1 MSNHPNRSRNAKIA
15 RAYIADREGV
25 ERVRI
30 MASGEVHAYGDIPN
44 TIYCGWY
51 LAGTV
56 DALADEAAA
65 YAEMQS

>member
-1 MSNHPNRSRNAKIA
+1 MSNHPNRSRAAKIA

-30 MASGEVHAYGDIPN
+30 MASGEVHAHGTLPN
-44 TIYCGWY
+44 TNVIGWY

-65 YAEMQS
+65 YAAMQS

>member
-1 MSNHPNRSRNAKIA
+1 MSNHPNRSRAAKIA
-15 RAYIADREGV
+15 RAYIGDREGV
-25 ERVRI
+25 DRVRI
-30 MASGEVHAYGDIPN
+30 IAGSEVHAYGAMPN
-44 TIYCGWY
+44 TNVIGWY

>member
-15 RAYIADREGV
+15 RAYVAVMRGV

-30 MASGEVHAYGDIPN
+30 TEGGEVHAYGTMPN
-44 TIYCGWY
+44 TNQVGWY

-56 DALADEAAA
+56 DALADMA
-65 YAEMQS
+65 YAEPQSR